1 LTKSLQQ
8 KLHFLFAKLI
18 ILKKRLFNKKR
29 FASLPNQYLQQN
41 TQTLTFAT
49 QFLIKYM
56 QKITAAITAVGGY
69 APETKLTNF
78 DLEKMVDTNDEWIRT
93 RTGITER
100 RILKE
105 PGKGSSD
112 MAVPAIQQILDKR
125 GIAATDIDCIIC
137 ATVTPDHVFPATA
150 NLIADKLGATN
161 AFGFDLAAA
170 CSGFL
175 YALTTGA
182 SFIESGRYKNVI
194 VVGADKMSAIV
205 DYTDRN
211 TCILFGDAAAAVLL
225 EPNTEGFGVQDS
237 LLRSDGSGAKFLHM
251 KAGGSV
257 KPASIETVMGK
268 EHFAY
273 QEGQSVFKFAV
284 KGMADVSAELLEKNN
299 LTGDD
304 IAWLVPH
311 QANLRI
317 IDATANRMGLPKEK
331 VMININKY
339 GNTTAATIPMCLVE
353 WESQLKKGDNIVLA
367 AFGGG
372 FTWGA
377 TLVKWAY

>member
-1 LTKSLQQ
+1 MS
-8 KLHFLFAKLI
+8 
-18 ILKKRLFNKKR
+18 N
-29 FASLPNQYLQQN
+29 
-41 TQTLTFAT
+41 
-49 QFLIKYM
+49 
-56 QKITAAITAVGGY
+56 KITAAITAVAGWV
-69 APETKLTNF
+69 PEGRLTNF

-93 RTGITER
+93 RTGISER
-100 RILKE
+100 RILKGE
-105 PGKGSSD
+105 GLATSD
-112 MAVPAIQQILDKR
+112 MAAPAVLELCKKR
-125 GIAATDIDCIIC
+125 GITPADIECVIV
-137 ATVTPDHVFPATA
+137 ATVTPDMVFPSTA
-150 NLIADKLGATN
+150 NILCDKIGATN
-161 AFGFDLAAA
+161 AWGFDLAAA

-175 YALTTGA
+175 FALTTGA
-182 SFIESGRYKNVI
+182 TYIESGRYKNVV

-211 TCILFGDAAAAVLL
+211 TCILFGDGAACVLL
-225 EPNTEGFGVQDS
+225 EPDAEGYGIKDS
-237 LLRSDGSGAKFLHM
+237 ILRTDGSGKNYLNM
-251 KAGGSV
+251 KAGGSLR
-257 KPASIETVMGK
+257 PATMETVANR

-284 KGMADVSAELLEKNN
+284 KGMADVSAELIERNN

-331 VMININKY
+331 VMINIGKY
-339 GNTTAATIPMCLVE
+339 GNTTAATIPLCLWE

-377 TLVKWAY
+377 TWVKWAYDPK